1 MFSER
6 KVLVRV
12 EKVRLKGR
20 SGTTTNILKMYE
32 ATRKVQLRISPRGI
46 SRNYPDRFLQK
57 FIQDIPPKVVT

>member
-20 SGTTTNILKMYE
+20 SGTTTNILKNVRS
-32 ATRKVQLRISPRGI
+32 TPKGTIK
-46 SRNYPDRFLQK
+46 N
-57 FIQDIPPKVVT
+57 IPEGVF